1 MRQFRKKKTRKTRK
15 QSHNKTLTKSLNNLT
30 YLPKYKN
37 IYINESLYNLN
48 KTSNNDILNE
58 LITNII
64 DFRKSLMNEE
74 TQKSFS
80 LLNIS
85 SNYMLFHYIEK
96 NLIEI
101 SYLPDVKTRNTKIL
115 LLYKWYKDILQKRNS
130 IKKME
135 KKSYLESNVNY
146 NIESDHINN
155 EYTNNND
162 NEYNNESK
170 RLQNEMNE
178 KERIKNILNKKSS
191 FSSEILN
198 KSKKNKSNDDNLNNW
213 NFMTHLYSKKKCS
226 NNLSTIE
233 KNSSSLFLNYIKK
246 EEKQKNKNIIL
257 PSLASDLKY
266 SYSYYKPIKSQ
277 KSFEIEN
284 KIIQSKYKLLAEKR
298 SLESINKTINEFGI
312 NRAKLK
318 ENINNK
324 HEIKNL
330 IKMYVN
336 NQDKEGLNI
345 TSPLLKKYLVKKKE
359 ILSKPVCTKREREQ
373 STNKIRNF
381 STSNILEKYR
391 KK

>member
-1 MRQFRKKKTRKTRK
+1 
-15 QSHNKTLTKSLNNLT
+15 
-30 YLPKYKN
+30 
-37 IYINESLYNLN
+37 
-48 KTSNNDILNE
+48 
-58 LITNII
+58 
-64 DFRKSLMNEE
+64 MNEE

-155 EYTNNND
+155 EYTIIND

-213 NFMTHLYSKKKCS
+213 NFMTHLYSKK
-226 NNLSTIE
+226 NV
-233 KNSSSLFLNYIKK
+233 
-246 EEKQKNKNIIL
+246 QII
-257 PSLASDLKY
+257 
-266 SYSYYKPIKSQ
+266 
-277 KSFEIEN
+277 
-284 KIIQSKYKLLAEKR
+284 
-298 SLESINKTINEFGI
+298 
-312 NRAKLK
+312 
-318 ENINNK
+318 
-324 HEIKNL
+324 
-330 IKMYVN
+330 
-336 NQDKEGLNI
+336 
-345 TSPLLKKYLVKKKE
+345 
-359 ILSKPVCTKREREQ
+359 
-373 STNKIRNF
+373 
-381 STSNILEKYR
+381 YR
-391 KK
+391 Q